1 MPEYA
6 KMGII
11 FLLGSGAM
19 NYLKPVGKSIQA
31 SMLALLAMLWF
42 TSLGAW
48 AGDAAS
54 AKSAGS
60 TIASAVVAATPSS
73 NSEIR
78 QWYNDQVASI
88 AAEDKKWQQQ
98 GLTPEQRA
106 RRAYEIRHGA
116 RLKARE
122 FMSSKAEVSML
133 QARDQEKYGNP
144 DGPTF
149 DYLVEQ
155 NRKKGM
161 TGDAVYLAIID
172 SSDRTNAEV
181 NKAYDSKSSK

>member
-1 MPEYA
+1 
-6 KMGII
+6 
-11 FLLGSGAM
+11 M
-19 NYLKPVGKSIQA
+19 NYLKPVTKLLQSG
-31 SMLALLAMLWF
+31 MLVLLALLWF
-42 TSLGAW
+42 ASFGVW
-48 AGDAAS
+48 AEGSAS
-54 AKSAGS
+54 AKSAS
-60 TIASAVVAATPSS
+60 VAVATPSS

-78 QWYNDQVASI
+78 QWYNDQVTI
-88 AAEDKKWQQQ
+88 IPTEDKKWQQQ

-116 RLKARE
+116 RLTARE
-122 FMSSKAEVSML
+122 FMSNKAEVSAL

-181 NKAYDSKSSK
+181 NKAYDSKSGK